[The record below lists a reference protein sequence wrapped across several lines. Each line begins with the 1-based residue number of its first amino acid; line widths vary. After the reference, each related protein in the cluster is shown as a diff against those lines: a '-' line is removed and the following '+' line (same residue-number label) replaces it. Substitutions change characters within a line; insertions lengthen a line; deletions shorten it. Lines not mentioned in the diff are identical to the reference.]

1 LRWENPP
8 EGAKNLQECSR
19 NTGEHNTQL
28 GCTGIHKIL
37 EVMHKGLAQFKETE
51 RKREAEGRKEGAR
64 AAHRGGKER
73 GTRMPW
79 DRRWSPERGR
89 SPASAG
95 NRQRQRDGSGEMSL
109 WLGLGLEAFF

>member
-1 LRWENPP
+1 MFKEHR
-8 EGAKNLQECSR
+8 GTHFTTGFHR
-19 NTGEHNTQL
+19 NSQVL
-28 GCTGIHKIL
+28 DL
-37 EVMHKGLAQFKETE
+37 MHKGVAQSKETE

-73 GTRMPW
+73 GTRTPW
-79 DRRWSPERGR
+79 DRRWSPERVR

-95 NRQRQRDGSGEMSL
+95 NRQRQRGGAGEMSL